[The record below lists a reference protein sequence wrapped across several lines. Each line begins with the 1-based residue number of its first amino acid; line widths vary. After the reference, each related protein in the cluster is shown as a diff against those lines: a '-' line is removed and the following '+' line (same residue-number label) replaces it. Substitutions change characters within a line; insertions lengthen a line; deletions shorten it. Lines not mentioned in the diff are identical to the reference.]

1 LTSFQFIFQTL
12 LQAFLKNLVDQIEA
26 KSDSRLVLKID
37 SRLRDV
43 TSPEEISKTL
53 CDKVMSENFIE
64 RAQSALGVLAG
75 LALSSTAL
83 VNTPGAGFMID
94 LKNIKDSFAKDQE
107 RLSDTLQ
114 KLDAL
119 FEKLK
124 GLPKKPVIIIGRTRT
139 QKSLPLS
146 MI

>member
-1 LTSFQFIFQTL
+1 M
-12 LQAFLKNLVDQIEA
+12 KNLVDQIEA